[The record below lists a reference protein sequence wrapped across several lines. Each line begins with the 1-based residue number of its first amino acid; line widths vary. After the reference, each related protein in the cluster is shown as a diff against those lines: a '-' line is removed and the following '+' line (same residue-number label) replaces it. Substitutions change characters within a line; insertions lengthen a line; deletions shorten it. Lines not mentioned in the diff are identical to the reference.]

1 MLEVRRL
8 TKRYDSVL
16 AVENVS
22 FHIRPGEILG
32 YLGPNGSGKSTTIN
46 MVVGLLEPSGGTLS
60 LYGQSLYQDACAYKR
75 RIGYVPEEPYLYTH
89 LTAVEY
95 LSLVGG
101 LRGIPQ
107 TIVHDRA
114 STLLQLFDLWDSR
127 YQAMT
132 GFSKGMRQRVLL
144 AAALLHGPDLLVL
157 DEPFSGLDVN
167 AAHLFQT
174 LLRLFVRSGRMIL
187 FSSHRFDV
195 VERVCSRVVILHG
208 GRIVA
213 EDTVQELQRSIASRS
228 LEDVFARVTQQEDY
242 TEVAEKILSVT
253 NSPSP

>member
-1 MLEVRRL
+1 VLDVRHL
-8 TKRYDSVL
+8 TKRYNSVL

-22 FHIRPGEILG
+22 FHIKPGEILG

-46 MVVGLLEPSGGTLS
+46 MVVGLLEPSSGTTTLFGHS
-60 LYGQSLYQDACAYKR
+60 LYRDSSAYKR

-89 LTAVEY
+89 LTALEY
-95 LSLVGG
+95 LTLVGG
-101 LRGIPQ
+101 LRGMALSA
-107 TIVHDRA
+107 VHEKA
-114 STLLQLFDLWDSR
+114 SALLQLFELWDSR
-127 YQAMT
+127 YQAMS

-174 LLRLFVRSGRMIL
+174 LLRLFVQSGRMIL

-195 VERVCSRVVILHG
+195 VERVCSRVVILHA

-213 EDTVQELQRSIASRS
+213 EDTVEALRRSMASGS
-228 LEDVFARVTQQEDY
+228 LEEVFARVTQQDDY
-242 TEVAEKILSVT
+242 TEVAEQILTVA
-253 NSPSP
+253 NGSPA

>member
-1 MLEVRRL
+1 MVFAASR
-8 TKRYDSVL
+8 
-16 AVENVS
+16 
-22 FHIRPGEILG
+22 
-32 YLGPNGSGKSTTIN
+32 TT
-46 MVVGLLEPSGGTLS
+46 T
-60 LYGQSLYQDACAYKR
+60 
-75 RIGYVPEEPYLYTH
+75 
-89 LTAVEY
+89 
-95 LSLVGG
+95 
-101 LRGIPQ
+101 
-107 TIVHDRA
+107 VHDRA
-114 STLLQLFDLWDSR
+114 SDLLQLFDLWDSR

-213 EDTVQELQRSIASRS
+213 EDTVQALQRSIASRS
-228 LEDVFARVTQQEDY
+228 LEEVFARVTQQEDY